1 VVSVTYGD
9 KEQNIST
16 TASGERDGWL
26 FISAKNF
33 TYSSPS
39 IEVALSQPKAS
50 PTPTPSAASTT
61 SPTTKKAVSKK
72 TISCIK
78 GSTVKK
84 VTATS
89 PKCPAGFKKRS

>member
-1 VVSVTYGD
+1 VTYGD
-9 KEQNIST
+9 KEENVATKST
-16 TASGERDGWL
+16 GERDGWL
-26 FISAKNF
+26 FVSAKNF

-50 PTPTPSAASTT
+50 PTPTPSATSTAS
-61 SPTTKKAVSKK
+61 PATKKAVSKK